1 MRLCVGALTLL
12 AASAHARGV
21 SPYLPVDISPEI
33 ERKIER
39 LLILAEQPVLKR
51 PIAAATVLDALPRAC
66 ERDAALCEDVRR
78 YLNSLTRTA
87 GVSYASLAVGGGS
100 GPDTPLPNRHG
111 MSSRSNYEAAAAV
124 YWQPGDY
131 FAVTGGVLAY
141 EGETVPT
148 GTVLTFGREYA
159 QIDIGYRDRRWS
171 PLTDSAMSISTQA
184 ATMPS
189 ATLSN
194 YAPIGKIGLRYEAFI
209 AEMSASD
216 NIRHMGALTSGQPRL
231 AGLHLSIE
239 PYPGWS
245 VGVSRLMQ
253 YGGGSR
259 PSSFSDLIDGL
270 FDPSSDNTGT
280 DAELGNQVASFTTEY
295 IAPAQFPVA
304 VYFEYAGEDTSTNN
318 DLRLGNSA
326 LAAGIRLP
334 RLGERLSLTV
344 ELGEWQNA
352 WYEHHIYGDGL
363 RHEGRVIGH
372 WGADWRVAGDDIGAR
387 STLVRLGWSLPA
399 GGDLEITYR
408 GLRNQTYGAFAY
420 DHAHLLDVRY
430 DRRWREFFVGAELQA
445 GNDSFGES
453 FSRLSTFIRF

>member
-1 MRLCVGALTLL
+1 
-12 AASAHARGV
+12 V

-51 PIAAATVLDALPRAC
+51 PIAAATVFDALPRAC
-66 ERDAALCEDVRR
+66 ERDAALCEEVRR
-78 YLNSLTRTA
+78 YLASLTRTA
-87 GVSYASLAVGGGS
+87 GMSYASLAVGGGS
-100 GPDTPLPNRHG
+100 GSDTPLPNRHG
-111 MSSRSNYEAAAAV
+111 MTSRSNYEAAAAV
-124 YWQPGDY
+124 YWQPGNY

-171 PLTDSAMSISTQA
+171 PLTDSAMLISTQA

-209 AEMSASD
+209 AEMSSSA
-216 NIRHMGALTSGQPRL
+216 NIEHQGALTAGHPRL

-245 VGVSRLMQ
+245 IGVNRVMQ

-259 PSSFSDLIDGL
+259 PSSFGDLVEAFI
-270 FDPSSDNTGT
+270 DPSSDNTIG
-280 DAELGNQVASFTTEY
+280 EFGNQMASFTTQF
-295 IAPAQFPVA
+295 IAPAPFPVA
-304 VYFEYAGEDTSTNN
+304 VYFEYAGEDTSTTNN
-318 DLRLGNSA
+318 LRLGNAA

-334 RLGERLSLTV
+334 RLGERFSLTV

-352 WYEHHIYGDGL
+352 WYEHHIYRDGL

-372 WGADWRVAGDDIGAR
+372 WGADWRVAGDDVGAR
-387 STLVRLGWSLPA
+387 STLLRLGWSLRA
-399 GGDLEITYR
+399 GGDVEIAYR
-408 GLRNQTYGAFAY
+408 GLQTQTYGAFDY
-420 DHAHLLDVRY
+420 DRAHLLDVRY
-430 DRRWREFFVGAELQA
+430 DRRWRELFVGAELQA
-445 GNDSFGES
+445 GSDSFGES